1 MKHIN
6 TIVRVKNILPKV
18 ENLDIALLYG
28 SYARKEA
35 IGNSDLDI
43 KLIVNENFNM
53 QNFIVAIKK
62 EFDEILNSVHDIKL
76 RNKVVVYFKELPKL
90 EFGLCYR
97 IEDINRDFLGSEIT
111 NLRDVVLYE
120 KDKGRTQIELY
131 LKQLI
136 DTKKGIDTSDVNN
149 LIDKFVYEFESCSSK
164 HSRSDGYQFYYFYNI
179 AFHVAIQLNYLAKG
193 KKAYYFLP
201 KNLMTSELSAEE
213 QASFPKLNG
222 TTFLP
227 EANKRK
233 RALLDFFY
241 SAIEQLVSANKYEEL
256 KEFCEWIYK
265 RDFFW
270 NFRDANTF
278 NTKMKEHLIYRTSA
292 LALFQNT
299 EELNVLLSENNIKTI
314 IDLRADREIEAI
326 SYSDQLLS
334 QVKYVKAQFDP
345 WDQPEWFKEKH
356 NEGSNHEIAYRF
368 FAMGCKDSVKK
379 TFEAILEEET
389 GAIAI
394 HCHAGKDRT
403 GIIFSLLHLLLDS
416 PKPHLNTD
424 YLTSEM
430 DVSLDKLKIALDVV
444 ENEGGIMKYLRSC
457 GLTEKQIADLKRKL
471 LNEY

>member
-6 TIVRVKNILPKV
+6 TIEKIKTILPRTSNIDV
-18 ENLDIALLYG
+18 ALLYG

-35 IGNSDLDI
+35 LGNSDLDI
-43 KLIVNENFNM
+43 KLVVDENFDI
-53 QNFIVAIKK
+53 QNFIAIIKNGLDEAIKT
-62 EFDEILNSVHDIKL
+62 VHYIKL

-90 EFGLCYR
+90 EFGLCYS
-97 IEDINRDFLGSEIT
+97 IEAINRDFLGSEIT
-111 NLRDVVLYE
+111 ELKDIVLYE
-120 KDKGRTQIELY
+120 KDKARTQIESY

-136 DTKKGIDTSDVNN
+136 ASKKAVKTSDINN
-149 LIDKFVYEFESCSSK
+149 LIDKFMYEFESCSSK

-179 AFHVAIQLNYLAKG
+179 AFHIAIQLNYLAKG
-193 KKAYYFLP
+193 KTAYYFLP
-201 KNLMTSELSAEE
+201 KNFMTSELSAEA
-213 QASFPKLNG
+213 QASFSKLNG
-222 TTFLP
+222 ATFLP
-227 EANKRK
+227 EGNKRK

-241 SAIEQLVSANKYEEL
+241 SAIEQLVPINKYNEI
-256 KEFCEWIYK
+256 KAFCEWVYE

-270 NFRDANTF
+270 NFRDANAF
-278 NTKMKEHLIYRTSA
+278 NTKMINQLVYRTSA

-299 EELNVLLSENNIKTI
+299 EELNVLLRENNIKTI

-326 SYSDQLLS
+326 SYSDEVLS

-368 FAMGCKDSVKK
+368 FAMGCKDSIKK
-379 TFEAILEEET
+379 TFETILEEET

-403 GIIFSLLHLLLDS
+403 GIIFSLLHLLLGS
-416 PKPHLNTD
+416 PIDNLNTD

-444 ENEGGIMKYLRSC
+444 ENEGGIVKYLMSC
-457 GLTEKQIADLKRKL
+457 GLTEKKIGNLKIKL
-471 LNEY
+471 LNE

>member
-43 KLIVNENFNM
+43 KLFVNENFNV
-53 QNFIVAIKK
+53 QHFIKILEN
-62 EFDEILNSVHDIKL
+62 EFDETLNSVHDIKL

-111 NLRDVVLYE
+111 NLRDVVLYK

-193 KKAYYFLP
+193 KTEYYFLP
-201 KNLMTSELSAEE
+201 KNLMTSELSTEE
-213 QASFPKLNG
+213 QAGFPKLNG

-233 RALLDFFY
+233 RALLDFFFSDY
-241 SAIEQLVSANKYEEL
+241 YLNHKRIHQL
-256 KEFCEWIYK
+256 
-265 RDFFW
+265 
-270 NFRDANTF
+270 
-278 NTKMKEHLIYRTSA
+278 
-292 LALFQNT
+292 
-299 EELNVLLSENNIKTI
+299 
-314 IDLRADREIEAI
+314 
-326 SYSDQLLS
+326 
-334 QVKYVKAQFDP
+334 
-345 WDQPEWFKEKH
+345 
-356 NEGSNHEIAYRF
+356 
-368 FAMGCKDSVKK
+368 
-379 TFEAILEEET
+379 
-389 GAIAI
+389 I
-394 HCHAGKDRT
+394 H
-403 GIIFSLLHLLLDS
+403 
-416 PKPHLNTD
+416 
-424 YLTSEM
+424 
-430 DVSLDKLKIALDVV
+430 
-444 ENEGGIMKYLRSC
+444 
-457 GLTEKQIADLKRKL
+457 
-471 LNEY
+471 